1 VDAHYSI
8 SDDGTLVYVLA
19 TDLVRRSLVWVDR
32 FGNEEEVSIDKRP
45 YMLPRVSPNGDQ
57 LVFAVDGENGADLWT
72 YSLDRGTSTRL
83 TFDESREASPVWS
96 PDGRHIVFSSN
107 RVDDLFRVAID
118 GTGPIEQLTD
128 TATYQF
134 AYSFSPSG
142 DSVFFHEG
150 GRRGRDTA
158 IRILSIS
165 DESVSSVLATG
176 FSSLNPQISPD
187 GRWLAYNSD
196 RSGQLEVY
204 VRPYPDVDSAVW
216 QVSVDGGFHALWS
229 EDSNELFYWGLSE
242 MMSVKINTA
251 PGFRAERP
259 EPLFSHDQYI
269 FRGSRNFDLDRTS
282 DRFLL
287 VKKPSEDEI
296 PTNRIIIVHH

>member
-1 VDAHYSI
+1 
-8 SDDGTLVYVLA
+8 
-19 TDLVRRSLVWVDR
+19 
-32 FGNEEEVSIDKRP
+32 
-45 YMLPRVSPNGDQ
+45 M
-57 LVFAVDGENGADLWT
+57 
-72 YSLDRGTSTRL
+72 
-83 TFDESREASPVWS
+83 
-96 PDGRHIVFSSN
+96 
-107 RVDDLFRVAID
+107 
-118 GTGPIEQLTD
+118 
-128 TATYQF
+128 
-134 AYSFSPSG
+134 
-142 DSVFFHEG
+142 G
-150 GRRGRDTA
+150 GRRGRDIA

-176 FSSLNPQISPD
+176 FSSRSPQISPD
-187 GRWLAYNSD
+187 GRWLAYASD
-196 RSGQLEVY
+196 RSGQWEVY

-229 EDSNELFYWGLSE
+229 EDSNELFYWGPSE

-269 FRGSRNFDLDRTS
+269 FRGSRNFDLDRTN

-296 PTNRIIIVHH
+296 PTNRIIIVQNWLDEVARQIGTN